1 MSLKDLIIDYTKNEE
16 DILKWTTLKGE
27 YRYHKMINFMK
38 DNNISLTWSNI
49 TNYMKYDK
57 RILYNCFK
65 YIVILEEFF
74 KSMIAKNS
82 SYSEED
88 LLNMGF
94 TRSLTELTSLNAKL
108 EFEDIDFELIKK
120 EMEPI
125 ISFRNAIAHNKMLHG
140 RIYFQKR
147 RENAKTLNEIL
158 DIYRRIIPLSYR
170 SHFVDDIYNCQEG
183 LGIKEEFVYFK
194 ELKIE

>member
-1 MSLKDLIIDYTKNEE
+1 MSLKDLIIDYAKNEE

-27 YRYHKMINFMK
+27 YRYHKMINFMN

-65 YIVILEEFF
+65 YIVVLEEFF

-88 LLNMGF
+88 LLKMGF
-94 TRSLTELTSLNAKL
+94 ARTLEELTSLNVNL
-108 EFEDIDFELIKK
+108 EFEDINFDLIKN
-120 EMEPI
+120 EMGPI
-125 ISFRNAIAHNKMLHG
+125 ISFRNAVAHNKMLHG
-140 RIYFQKR
+140 RLFQKEKEEAR
-147 RENAKTLNEIL
+147 TLKEIL
-158 DIYRRIIPLSYR
+158 DIYRRIIPSSYR
-170 SHFVDDIYNCQEG
+170 NHFVNDIYNCQKE
-183 LGIKEEFVYFK
+183 LSIKEEFVYFK